1 MRKKNGR
8 CPGEDNGRACMIL
21 VLLDQPI
28 LAVIST
34 AVEKTRAQP
43 GFLHRHAATTGLRHS
58 AAHAVRCGAFAT
70 ADDGFHGLTS
80 RPARDR
86 PGRPRRPPD
95 APAHGPLA
103 HRPPDS
109 PHGLGAFRPPKRPTG
124 RLTQAPRA
132 LLGFGRCAGPFSPVH
147 DGRRSDR
154 TYPDCTMAAGGYLHI
169 CPLRVRACRKSRFRV
184 SPDRRQAGC
193 KMSFSRGS
201 ATTPGDD
208 DRTPP
213 GRGDDK
219 DLGTRHPHSPESTSR
234 SGLNR

>member
-1 MRKKNGR
+1 MHDSGFARSAHLGRDLDRGRKNPGSTWVSSPACRNHGLASFRRPRRSLWSVRHCGR
-8 CPGEDNGRACMIL
+8 
-21 VLLDQPI
+21 
-28 LAVIST
+28 
-34 AVEKTRAQP
+34 
-43 GFLHRHAATTGLRHS
+43 
-58 AAHAVRCGAFAT
+58 
-70 ADDGFHGLTS
+70 GFHGLTS